1 MKLNHTIAYVLYFG
15 MAIMLAPLKLSYSI
29 SGTHVEKKKEIV
41 VKPST
46 KAKAEVLHSELLFK
60 Y

>member
-15 MAIMLAPLKLSYSI
+15 MAIMLSPLKLSYSI
-29 SGTHVEKKKEIV
+29 PGTQVEKKKEIV